1 MQNYKKKKKGVISR
15 RKQQAFGKEINN
27 RTSPTKL
34 NFLVILTRTYS
45 FQGFL
50 LCEAEKDGGFFP
62 PTSDVRKKKKKAK
75 RKDQRNKTRKTR

>member
-1 MQNYKKKKKGVISR
+1 MGVISR

-27 RTSPTKL
+27 RTSTKL

-50 LCEAEKDGGFFP
+50 FCEAEKDGGFFP
-62 PTSDVRKKKKKAK
+62 LTSDVRKKKKKAK
-75 RKDQRNKTRKTR
+75 GKDQRNKTRKTR